1 MGYYERNNRDTSL
14 VFRGGGKITNMGS
27 NDLNNQPSFELQDV
41 SCTLLARDFKGL
53 SNYGSNGVLEI
64 YEVREHSNER

>member
-1 MGYYERNNRDTSL
+1 
-14 VFRGGGKITNMGS
+14 MGS